1 MYVLFILKF
10 SQIKKHNKK
19 MIYHLIDKNISHITT
34 VITDSTR
41 YFQKANL
48 HLKDGISS
56 IT

>member
-1 MYVLFILKF
+1 
-10 SQIKKHNKK
+10 